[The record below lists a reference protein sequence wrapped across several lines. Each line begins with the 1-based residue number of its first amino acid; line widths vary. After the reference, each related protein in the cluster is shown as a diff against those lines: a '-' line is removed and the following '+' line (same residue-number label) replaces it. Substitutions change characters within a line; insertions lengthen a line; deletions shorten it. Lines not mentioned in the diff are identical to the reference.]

1 MDKPTGRG
9 APLLTVPDRH
19 PGIVAGGSAAVAGK
33 RLRVNNINKAYGA
46 RVVVR
51 NISLHLAPGEV
62 AGLLGPNGAGKTTC
76 FYMITG
82 LIPVDSGSIVL
93 DGRDITDLPMFERA
107 HFGLGYLPQETS
119 VFRGLN
125 VEQNIMAIVEMS
137 VARRDRAHEI
147 TEELLQE
154 LHIDRLR
161 KVPAIAL
168 SGGDLRRVEIARA
181 LAIDPAYM
189 LLDEPFAGVDPLGID
204 DMCDAIAYLRRRGL
218 GILITDHNVHVTL
231 AIVDRASIIHDGEML
246 FEGSPDAV
254 VNDPDVRRLYL
265 GKGYR

>member
-1 MDKPTGRG
+1 VDKRTGPG
-9 APLLTVPDRH
+9 AD
-19 PGIVAGGSAAVAGK
+19 AVTKG
-33 RLRVNNINKAYGA
+33 LRVNNISKSYGA

-82 LIPVDSGSIVL
+82 LIAVDSGTIVL
-93 DGRDITDLPMFERA
+93 DGRDITNLPMFERA
-107 HFGLGYLPQETS
+107 HAGLGYLPQETS
-119 VFRGLN
+119 VFRGLD

-137 VARRDRAHEI
+137 EGRRDRAREI
-147 TEELLQE
+147 TDELLRE
-154 LHIDRLR
+154 LHIEKLR
-161 KVPAIAL
+161 NVPAAAL

-181 LAIDPAYM
+181 LAIDPAYI
-189 LLDEPFAGVDPLGID
+189 LLDEPFAGVDPLGIA
-204 DMCDAIAYLRRRGL
+204 DMRDVIAYLKRRGL

-231 AIVDRASIIHDGEML
+231 AMVDRASIIHDGEML

-265 GKGYR
+265 GKGYK

>member
-1 MDKPTGRG
+1 MDKPTGPG
-9 APLLTVPDRH
+9 APLLAVSDQR
-19 PGIVAGGSAAVAGK
+19 PGTFVGKSAPASGDS
-33 RLRVNNINKAYGA
+33 LRVNNINKTYGA

-82 LIPVDSGSIVL
+82 LIAVDSGTIVL
-93 DGRDITDLPMFERA
+93 DGRDITDMPMFERA

-125 VEQNIMAIVEMS
+125 VEQNIMAIAEMS
-137 VARRDRAHEI
+137 VARRDRAREI
-147 TEELLQE
+147 TDELLKE
-154 LHIDRLR
+154 LHIEQLR

-181 LAIDPAYM
+181 LAINPAYM

-218 GILITDHNVHVTL
+218 GILITDHNVRVTL

-246 FEGSPDAV
+246 FEGSPDDV
-254 VNDPDVRRLYL
+254 VNDPEVRRHYL